1 LLAEGLGAGWQF
13 HPGRGRADRRQ
24 APGFQDRVSQLRL
37 NPERPRFSAVITL
50 EISGWE
56 GTEDF
61 NRLATNPPLTFEG
74 VKVEKDPQGKPR
86 SVELLSNPQLPLAH
100 NEKVWLYIDEPGP

>member
-1 LLAEGLGAGWQF
+1 MKKQGCEG
-13 HPGRGRADRRQ
+13 
-24 APGFQDRVSQLRL
+24 RVSQLRL

-61 NRLATNPPLTFEG
+61 SCLATNPPLAFEA

-86 SVELLSNPQLPLAH
+86 SVELLSNAQLPLAH
-100 NEKVWLYIDEPGP
+100 NEKVWLYIDEPSP